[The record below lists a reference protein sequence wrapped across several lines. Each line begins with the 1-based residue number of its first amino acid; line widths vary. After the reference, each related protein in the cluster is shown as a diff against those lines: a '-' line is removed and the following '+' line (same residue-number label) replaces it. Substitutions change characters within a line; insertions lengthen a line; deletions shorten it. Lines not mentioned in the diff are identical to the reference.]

1 MLILKHMNMDDPV
14 VLILNVLTLV
24 LSLGHSQK
32 ESNVTRYSGIVPGS
46 DSLEGCTLL
55 DSGLKKFR
63 MSLFDMTSIS
73 V

>member
-1 MLILKHMNMDDPV
+1 MTLDDPV
-14 VLILNVLTLV
+14 VLTLNGSILV
-24 LSLGHSQK
+24 LSLSHSQK
-32 ESNVTRYSGIVPGS
+32 ESNVTRYNGILPGS

-63 MSLFDMTSIS
+63 MSLFDMTSIT